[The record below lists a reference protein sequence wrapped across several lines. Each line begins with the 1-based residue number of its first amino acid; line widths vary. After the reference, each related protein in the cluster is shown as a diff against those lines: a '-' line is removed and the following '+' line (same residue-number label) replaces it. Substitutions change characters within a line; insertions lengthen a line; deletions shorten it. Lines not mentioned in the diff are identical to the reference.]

1 MSLGRMRRAAA
12 TRAIAMIN
20 GNGIW
25 RVGHPQHFPRRRVRR
40 STHMVQE
47 VGLAEKTKEKW
58 YNNRAKV
65 IFSFQ
70 AFPPLGIYA
79 LLRST
84 AFTVPQKFM
93 VVAGVSA
100 LIGLFIYSGLGKK
113 MNQFVIG
120 LFT

>member
-1 MSLGRMRRAAA
+1 MEQTQAQ
-12 TRAIAMIN
+12 
-20 GNGIW
+20 
-25 RVGHPQHFPRRRVRR
+25 PQEQ
-40 STHMVQE
+40 TQDQ
-47 VGLAEKTKEKW
+47 KEKW

-84 AFTVPQKFM
+84 AFTPKQKWL
-93 VVAGVSA
+93 VVFILSSI
-100 LIGLFIYSGLGKK
+100 IGLIIWSGIMKPINAWL
-113 MNQFVIG
+113 MG

>member
-1 MSLGRMRRAAA
+1 MLVTNRCYLLTALFEKM
-12 TRAIAMIN
+12 
-20 GNGIW
+20 
-25 RVGHPQHFPRRRVRR
+25 V
-40 STHMVQE
+40 STYKGADMDE
-47 VGLAEKTKEKW
+47 LKKEKW

-65 IFSFQ
+65 IFSLQ

-84 AFTVPQKFM
+84 AFTAKQKWL
-93 VVAGVSA
+93 VALGVTA
-100 LIGLFIYSGLGKK
+100 FIGFFIYSGIGAK